1 MKRLLIAAAL
11 RFACVALF
19 LLRQMAE
26 NERYQFNPSNGII
39 LDTRTG
45 AVYEPDRASGVA
57 APIIKPI
64 E

>member
-1 MKRLLIAAAL
+1 M
-11 RFACVALF
+11 ALF

-26 NERYQFNPSNGII
+26 NERYQFNGII